1 MHPSNHTLFI
11 ASHLPALRAS
21 LGDVEW
27 VRYRGGA
34 SAVHRLGAGDI
45 EIGGTGGV
53 PPVTGQAAGIDLVY
67 LAASAPRPV
76 RGGLVVPRGSDV
88 RDVAGLRGG
97 RVAFTIGSWQTRLLA
112 DLLDGAGLRYED
124 IEPVP
129 AGPDTYGRF
138 LAGRLDAWVAPDPPL
153 DRLVRKL
160 GARVL
165 AGTGSD
171 VANPSVFFADRSYAD
186 THRAEVADVLAG
198 LHHAELWFA
207 AHPDEA
213 AAVYAE
219 HAPDDTTAGDT
230 APSAGPWGL
239 RTPDPDFL
247 SEQQRTADTLHRTLI
262 IAAPVRVADATLS
275 DPVPVPGDIHQNH
288 P

>member
-11 ASHLPALRAS
+11 TSHLPALRTS

-34 SAVHRLGAGDI
+34 SAVHRLGAGEI

-53 PPVTGQAAGIDLVY
+53 PPVTGQAAGVDLVY

-76 RGGLVVPRGSDV
+76 RGGVVVPRGSDI
-88 RDVAGLRGG
+88 RDAGGLRGC

-112 DLLDGAGLRYED
+112 DLLAGAGLRYED

-129 AGPDTYGRF
+129 AGADTYGRF
-138 LAGRLDAWVAPDPPL
+138 LAGRLDAWVATGSSL
-153 DRLVRKL
+153 DRLGKY

-165 AGTGSD
+165 AGTD
-171 VANPSVFFADRSYAD
+171 EPVAEPSVFFADRTYAD
-186 THRAEVADVLAG
+186 GHRAEVADVLAG
-198 LHHAELWFA
+198 LHRASRWIA
-207 AHPDEA
+207 GHPDEA

-219 HAPDDTTAGDT
+219 HAPDDFPAGEY
-230 APSAGPWGL
+230 APAAGSDGL
-239 RTPDPDFL
+239 RAPDPEFL
-247 SEQQRTADTLHRTLI
+247 AGQQRTADALHGARV
-262 IAAPVRVADATLS
+262 IAEPVRVADAILA
-275 DPVPVPGDIHQNH
+275 DPVPIPGAARA
-288 P
+288 

>member
-1 MHPSNHTLFI
+1 VHPSNHTLFI
-11 ASHLPALRAS
+11 TSHLPALRAS

-34 SAVHRLGAGDI
+34 SAVHRLGAGEI

-67 LAASAPRPV
+67 LAASAPRPA
-76 RGGLVVPRGSDV
+76 RGGLAVPRGSDV
-88 RDVAGLRGG
+88 RDVAGLRGA

-138 LAGRLDAWVAPDPPL
+138 LAGRVDAWLAPDPPL

-160 GARVL
+160 GARTL
-165 AGTGSD
+165 AGTDTGAAD
-171 VANPSVFFADRSYAD
+171 PSVFFADRGYAD

-198 LHHAELWFA
+198 LHRAELWIA
-207 AHPDEA
+207 GHREEA

-219 HAPDDTTAGDT
+219 HAPDDAAGGPGPVD
-230 APSAGPWGL
+230 GPWGL
-239 RTPDPDFL
+239 RAPDAEFL
-247 SEQQRTADTLHRTLI
+247 AGQQRTADALYRALI
-262 IAAPVRVADATLS
+262 VAEPVRVADATLS
-275 DPVPVPGDIHQNH
+275 DPVPVPGADQRH
-288 P
+288 PS

>member
-11 ASHLPALRAS
+11 TSHLPALRAS

-27 VRYRGGA
+27 VRYRGGG

-76 RGGLVVPRGSDV
+76 RGGLVVPHGSDV
-88 RDVAGLRGG
+88 RDAAGLRGC

-112 DLLDGAGLRYED
+112 DLLAGAGLRYED

-138 LAGRLDAWVAPDPPL
+138 LAGRLDAWVAPEPPL
-153 DRLVRKL
+153 DLLVRRH
-160 GARVL
+160 GARL
-165 AGTGSD
+165 LSGSD
-171 VANPSVFFADRSYAD
+171 EPAADRSVFFADRTYAD
-186 THRAEVADVLAG
+186 AHRAEVADVLAG
-198 LHHAELWFA
+198 LHRASRWIA
-207 AHPDEA
+207 GHPDEA

-219 HAPDDTTAGDT
+219 HAPDDLPAGEDVLVADT
-230 APSAGPWGL
+230 DGL
-239 RTPDPDFL
+239 RAPDPEFL
-247 SEQQRTADTLHRTLI
+247 AGQQRTADALHGARV
-262 IAAPVRVADATLS
+262 IAEPVRVADATLT
-275 DPVPVPGDIHQNH
+275 DPVPVPGAARA
-288 P
+288 